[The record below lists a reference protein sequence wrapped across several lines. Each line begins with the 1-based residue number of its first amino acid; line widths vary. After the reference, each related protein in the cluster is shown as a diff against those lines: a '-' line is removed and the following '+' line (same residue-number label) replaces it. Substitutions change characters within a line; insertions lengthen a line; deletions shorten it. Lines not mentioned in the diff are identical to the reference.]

1 MIQLWWGDFLGL
13 WDWTEDDWLDP
24 YDEDETC

>member
-1 MIQLWWGDFLGL
+1 MIELWWGDFLGL
-13 WDWTEDDWLDP
+13 WDWEIDDWLNP